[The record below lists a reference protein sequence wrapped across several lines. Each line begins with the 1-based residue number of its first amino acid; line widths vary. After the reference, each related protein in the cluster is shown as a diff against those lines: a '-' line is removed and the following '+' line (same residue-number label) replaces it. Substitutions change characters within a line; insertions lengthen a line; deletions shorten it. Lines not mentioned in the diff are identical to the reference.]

1 MVVDTLRLDLG
12 LTHLTWQISD
22 HILFQFYCPADG
34 VIIFV
39 ITCPI
44 DTRVVI

>member
-1 MVVDTLRLDLG
+1 MARPGSNPV
-12 LTHLTWQISD
+12 SD
-22 HILFQFYCPADG
+22 HILFQFWCPADG